1 MTTVRNLFLALGCAI
16 LLAATMKPAAAATI
30 TYEVTFSAGDFV
42 DYVHGTPPP
51 FSLLLGQLQVD
62 ITPGVSSFGTTT
74 WDFFLP
80 LGAYVPTS
88 YTYTA
93 ADDSFQVAGSL
104 ASLYIKNFTT
114 SPSFFTYLYLAGGES
129 YTSFN
134 GLVHVSSTAA
144 VTPIPAAL
152 PLFAAALSGLGFAAW
167 RRRKAGASI
176 AA

>member
-16 LLAATMKPAAAATI
+16 LLAAAMKPAAAATI
-30 TYEVTFSAGDFV
+30 TYEVTFSADQFV
-42 DYVHGTPPP
+42 DYVHGTTPP
-51 FSLLLGQLQVD
+51 FSLLMGELHVD
-62 ITPGVSSFGTTT
+62 ITPGVSSFGPAT

-80 LGAYVPTS
+80 PGAYVPTN

-93 ADDSFQVAGSL
+93 ADDSFEVWGSL

-114 SPSFFTYLYLAGGES
+114 SPSYFTYLYLAGGEA
-129 YTSFN
+129 YHSFN
-134 GLVHVSSTAA
+134 GLVQVSSTA

-152 PLFAAALSGLGFAAW
+152 PLFAAALSGLGLAAW
-167 RRRKAGASI
+167 RRRKSGASI